1 MDALMIREGA
11 SPPMVG
17 GQFEVGHHLKQ
28 NLAMVNRSANA
39 TIKGYF
45 YQFDHTIERLL
56 EAAAPQSSIVVEGIE
71 DIDLDDGDDS
81 VLVQCKYYESTEYN
95 HSVIKVAVIQMLRH
109 FHSKGCPPAQ
119 EFRYRIYGHYK
130 GGQEKLPATFDLD
143 FLKKNFLTY
152 EHKKAVHQ
160 VHSEL
165 GMTDAQ
171 LESFRKLLDID
182 VRAPSYDEQQKRIAK
197 LLVAQIP
204 GCKPEDAEVFYYPN
218 AINAIQVLAIQA
230 DVKDRKITK
239 AKFLIAVNRKEI
251 VFSLWLR
258 QKFGDEYYAKLI
270 KRTHFKF
277 ASTKVPKASRIFV
290 IDMDGEFDLAKAAS
304 MLARIGTGFSHVEH
318 ARTPA
323 QDRFCPYVLLRG
335 VSPAD
340 LVSLKGCLL
349 GQGIDIS
356 DGHAFNGAAFSPAL
370 LAVPP
375 TKDHQIR
382 LKFIPSVDN
391 ITAVVSAINGTVV
404 ELFDFFKSSP
414 VDAVHTPPEVP
425 HHKIKVD
432 GAYFI
437 NEVL

>member
-1 MDALMIREGA
+1 
-11 SPPMVG
+11 
-17 GQFEVGHHLKQ
+17 
-28 NLAMVNRSANA
+28 MVNRSANA

-71 DIDLDDGDDS
+71 DIDFDDGDDS
-81 VLVQCKYYESTEYN
+81 ALVQCKYYEGTEYN
-95 HSVIKVAVIQMLRH
+95 HSVIKDAVIHMLRH
-109 FHSKGCPPAQ
+109 FHSKGCPPTQ
-119 EFRYRIYGHYK
+119 ESRYRIYGHYQN
-130 GGQEKLPATFDLD
+130 GQDKLSATFDLD

-152 EHKKAVHQ
+152 DHKKVTHEVHL
-160 VHSEL
+160 EL

-171 LESFRKLLDID
+171 LETFLKLLDID
-182 VRAPSYDEQQKRIAK
+182 VRAPSYDEQQKRIVK
-197 LLVAQIP
+197 LLVAQIS
-204 GCKPEDAEVFYYPN
+204 GCKLEDAEIFYYPN
-218 AINAIQVLAIQA
+218 AINAIQTLAIQS

-239 AKFLIAVNRKEI
+239 ARFLIAVNRKDI

-270 KRTHFKF
+270 KRKHFKF

-290 IDMDGEFDLAKAAS
+290 IDMDSEFDLAKTVE

-323 QDRFCPYVLLRG
+323 QDRFCPYVLLLG
-335 VSPAD
+335 LSPPD
-340 LVSLKGCLL
+340 LVSLKGCLV
-349 GQGIDIS
+349 GQGISIS
-356 DGHAFNGAAFSPAL
+356 DGHAFNGAAFSPVL
-370 LAVPP
+370 LAAPP

-382 LKFIPSVDN
+382 LKFIPSVDD
-391 ITAVVSAINGTVV
+391 IAQVVFAINGTVV

-414 VDAVHTPPEVP
+414 LDTVHIPSGVP
-425 HHKIKVD
+425 HHRIKVD
-432 GAYFI
+432 GSYFI